1 MTYRH
6 MAFSLASLLA
16 FGIACNQESG
26 YKGAPNYATQQTAN
40 VDTPVVSV
48 NTDTADHGPV
58 NPDGS
63 TAPAVKN
70 EPPKVVE
77 NKPATP
83 PPPATPTQEEIFKK
97 MLAAGKVMNTVTI
110 DAGKN
115 QAWGTS
121 AAARLEVYVAVD
133 AAGAPIVPAG
143 VNDRQIDA
151 GTVAAPADTKFQAN
165 GADVA
170 AMHSS
175 LRVCNN
181 SGDTIY
187 LHSGNG
193 APFAHGDSAIA
204 QGSCAQFLA
213 QRAVANDGASY
224 DHDDGNNA
232 ANYVY
237 LKVTKIGPD
246 GKIVP

>member
-6 MAFSLASLLA
+6 MAFSFASLIAL
-16 FGIACNQESG
+16 GIACNQESG
-26 YKGAPNYATQQTAN
+26 YKSAPNYATATNAN
-40 VDTPVVSV
+40 VETPVVSS
-48 NTDTADHGPV
+48 NTDTPDHGAV

-63 TAPAVKN
+63 TAPAEKVAAKPA
-70 EPPKVVE
+70 EPA
-77 NKPATP
+77 KPATP
-83 PPPATPTQEEIFKK
+83 PPPATPTQEEMFKK
-97 MLAAGKVMNTVTI
+97 MIAANKMMNTVTI

-121 AAARLEVYVAVD
+121 ANARLEVFVAVD

-143 VNDRQIDA
+143 VNDRQIES
-151 GTVAAPADTKFQAN
+151 GTVAAPVDTKFQAN

-170 AMHSS
+170 TMHSS

-181 SGDTIY
+181 SGDSVY

-193 APFAHGDSAIA
+193 APFAHGDAAIA
-204 QGSCAQFLA
+204 NGTCSQFLA

-232 ANYVY
+232 ANFVY
-237 LKVTKIGPD
+237 LKVTKVGPD
-246 GKIVP
+246 GKVVP